1 MCREVTIV
9 TMEPF
14 EIKEVQAK
22 TILSRSTLKDAD
34 YDYSCNPYIGC
45 RFGCVYCYASFMARM
60 IGKKTD
66 DWGNFVYAKMN
77 APDLLKKEVAKL
89 KNNGKGKTIWFSSVT
104 DPYQGLEV
112 KYQLTRK
119 CLQVLIDCNFQG
131 QVSFLTKSDLVLRD
145 IDVLKQLKDVEVG
158 MTITS
163 TNDLIS
169 RYFEKYAPPVTA
181 RLAALKKLHDEKIA
195 TYAFIGPLLPHFI
208 ANKTELTKL
217 FKSIHEVGVKEI
229 YFEFLNLS
237 TYIRNRLKNEL
248 KELDTDIW
256 NEFYASQSND
266 YRNSLNEVV
275 YKLVKQ
281 FGFTLRMEKT
291 LYHKEMN

>member
-1 MCREVTIV
+1 
-9 TMEPF
+9 MEPF

-45 RFGCVYCYASFMARM
+45 RFGCVYCYASFMSRM
-60 IGKKTD
+60 VGKKTN

-77 APDLLKKEVAKL
+77 APDLLKKEIVKL
-89 KNNGKGKTIWFSSVT
+89 KNNGQGKVIWFSSVT
-104 DPYQGLEV
+104 DPYQGLEA

-131 QVSFLTKSDLVLRD
+131 KVSFLTKSDLVLRD
-145 IDVLKQLKDVEVG
+145 IDVLKQLKNVEVG

-163 TNDLIS
+163 TNDSIS
-169 RYFEKYAPPVTA
+169 RYFEKYAPSVTA
-181 RLAALKKLHDEKIA
+181 RLMALKKLHNEQIA

-208 ANKTELTKL
+208 ANKAELTKL
-217 FKSIHEVGVKEI
+217 FQSIHKAGVKEI

-237 TYIRNRLKNEL
+237 GYIRNRSKNEL
-248 KELDTDIW
+248 KDLDINIW
-256 NEFYASQSND
+256 NEFYTSQSND
-266 YRNSLNEVV
+266 YRNNLNEII
-275 YKLVKQ
+275 YMLVKQ
-281 FGFTLRMEKT
+281 FGFILRMKKT
-291 LYHKEMN
+291 LYHKDMN